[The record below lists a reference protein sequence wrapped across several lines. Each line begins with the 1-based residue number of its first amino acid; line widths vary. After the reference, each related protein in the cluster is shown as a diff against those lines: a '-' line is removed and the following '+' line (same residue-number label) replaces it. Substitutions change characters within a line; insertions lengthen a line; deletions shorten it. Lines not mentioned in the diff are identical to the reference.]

1 MKIKILFKVKNNKI
15 KKLKKNF
22 IQKDF
27 NYINIK
33 TKYIFYNSGPPIL
46 ANLQVIWSSS
56 SFSIEV
62 EGSLL

>member
-46 ANLQVIWSSS
+46 ANLQVI
-56 SFSIEV
+56 
-62 EGSLL
+62 